1 MDAAFGTSPFDRLAL
16 DVPGAQVRLRPHA
29 EDDRVQVRG
38 FVPGAD
44 LDTARDIFDRKGIS
58 TQQSGD
64 QLHVYG
70 EALSTTV
77 DDWRWRQDHHPAV
90 HLDLFLPPTLNVTA
104 QTPGGAIDASGLA
117 GTIDLRV
124 MGGSAT
130 AERLEGPLDVRGSG
144 GRLTVQESSGPSLDL
159 QWSAG
164 PVRLQQIESD
174 GTTLRARSAPTTL
187 RDHRGPVTLSVH
199 GASLE
204 INGVAGPCEA
214 RVRGGALTYSGA
226 PSGETTLAAVGGPL
240 RTQLPRTHA
249 AEVVLTGSQVDLDDA
264 FPFTGEQTARRI
276 EGTLNGGGPRLR
288 LRAVR
293 GIATCRPQQAGG
305 D

>member
-70 EALSTTV
+70 EALSATV
-77 DDWRWRQDHHPAV
+77 DDWRWRQEHHPAV

-130 AERLEGPLDVRGSG
+130 AERLEGPLEVRGSG
-144 GRLTVQESSGPSLDL
+144 GTLTIQESSGPSLDL

-164 PVRLQQIESD
+164 PVRLEQIESD
-174 GTTLRARSAPTTL
+174 TTTLQARSAPTTL
-187 RDHRGPVTLSVH
+187 RDHRGQVSLSVH
-199 GASLE
+199 GASLK
-204 INGVAGPCEA
+204 IRGVAGPCEA
-214 RVRGGALTYSGA
+214 QVHGGALTYHGA
-226 PSGETTLAAVGGPL
+226 PTHDTFLTAVGRPL
-240 RTQLPRTHA
+240 RTNLPPTHA
-249 AEVVLTGSQVDLDDA
+249 AALTLTGAQVRLDDT
-264 FPFTGEQTARRI
+264 FSFTGEQTPHRI
-276 EGTLNGGGPRLR
+276 EGALNGGGPQLR
-288 LRAVR
+288 LRAIQ
-293 GIATCRPQQAGG
+293 GLAACRPQ
-305 D
+305 